1 MKKMKTFCP
10 MPACRRVKQG
20 FTLIEL
26 LVVIAIIAIL
36 AAILLPTL
44 QTARQRGRQATCV
57 NNLGQI
63 SKLVQGYY
71 NDYNT
76 IMCSK
81 YKHVNDGLGWAG
93 MLWWLYKPFA
103 PRYTSNY
110 NKVNHKTT
118 FDGTIFACPEPV
130 QTNPNVASRHSDSF
144 TYQQNCVWYTAGNND
159 GWKYNTADRLFP
171 WKVAAPSR
179 QLFITEGKTGQGG
192 ITQVFSTVQFTST
205 TRRVDYRHANDGIN
219 MLLFDGHVE
228 TRNGVSATHGLTLTG
243 K

>member
-1 MKKMKTFCP
+1 MKTFCP
-10 MPACRRVKQG
+10 MPACRRVKPC

-44 QTARQRGRQATCV
+44 QVARQRGRQATCV
-57 NNLGQI
+57 NNLGQV

-76 IMCSK
+76 IMCSA

-103 PRYTSNY
+103 ARYPDNY
-110 NKVNHKTT
+110 SRVNHKTRM
-118 FDGTIFACPEPV
+118 DNTIFTCPEPV
-130 QTNPNVASRHSDSF
+130 KTNPNVANVMSDSF
-144 TYQQNCVWYTAGNND
+144 TFQQNCVWYTRGNND
-159 GWKYNTADRLFP
+159 NWEYRTADRLFP

-179 QLFITEGKTGQGG
+179 QLFITEGKTSAGA
-192 ITQVFSTVQFTST
+192 ITQYFSTVQFTST

-228 TRNGVSATHGLTLTG
+228 TRNGVSATKGLTLTG